1 MKTYT
6 VTEYEMIDYTAF
18 RDGLTVD
25 EVISGLSA
33 IERWYLPDYNFT
45 MTESYFEA
53 YQNHMIMRKAIEII
67 KNVKATNN
75 ETDNWYSKL

>member
-33 IERWYLPDYNFT
+33 IARGYLPDYNFT
-45 MTESYFEA
+45 MTESDFEA
-53 YQNHMIMRKAIEII
+53 YQNQMIMRKAIEII
-67 KNVKATNN
+67 KNVKETNN
-75 ETDNWYSKL
+75 ETDN